1 MPTGYTEGV
10 QSGRIK
16 SFREYAWQCARAF
29 GACIHHRDDPADA
42 KPTRD
47 KASTYHKDERDKSR
61 AELKAFQVMSNRDRK
76 AAWSK
81 SEQSRKKMAREQI
94 AKNKKERERYEEMLA
109 KARAFSP
116 PTEGHAEFAKFIVS
130 QLENSIQFDC
140 GGDYWERQLE
150 TVPFEKWQADRLATL
165 ERSVA
170 HHAKEYEEELTR
182 VDSRNAW
189 LDALEKAIA
198 EVK

>member
-16 SFREYAWQCARAF
+16 SFREYAWQCARAS
-29 GACIHHRDDPADA
+29 GACIHQRDDLGDV

-47 KASTYHKDERDKSR
+47 EPSKHHAIERDNAR
-61 AELKAFQVMSNRDRK
+61 AELKAFQSMSDLDRK
-76 AAWSK
+76 AAWSD
-81 SEQSRKKMAREQI
+81 SERSRKKMAREQI
-94 AKNKKERERYEEMLA
+94 AKNKKERERYEAMLA
-109 KARAFSP
+109 KAKAFSP

-130 QLENSIQFDC
+130 QLESSIQFDC
-140 GGDYWERQLE
+140 GGNYWERQLE
-150 TVPFEKWQADRLATL
+150 TVSFEKWQADRLATL

-170 HHAKEYEEELTR
+170 HHAKEHEEELTR
-182 VDSRNAW
+182 VDGRNAW